1 MKNIVI
7 EIFGSKPEQNAV
19 ETCAKAFAAYSLYGW
34 IEVWFP
40 RGMQESADELTERRI
55 RSKREMVSVWVNC
68 LTKVLHGWFRPPAH
82 YSHKTRKRNV
92 PHKDARQILY

>member
-1 MKNIVI
+1 MKDMVI

-19 ETCAKAFAAYSLYGW
+19 EACAKAFAAYSLYGW

-55 RSKREMVSVWVNC
+55 RSKRETVSVWVNC
-68 LTKVLHGWFRPPAH
+68 LTKECCMVGSASRALFSQDPEKEC
-82 YSHKTRKRNV
+82 SS
-92 PHKDARQILY
+92 

>member
-1 MKNIVI
+1 MKNIMI

-19 ETCAKAFAAYSLYGW
+19 EACAKAFAAYSLYGW

-68 LTKVLHGWFRPPAH
+68 LTKVLHGWFRPPRIILTGLG
-82 YSHKTRKRNV
+82 KGMFLIKMR
-92 PHKDARQILY
+92 RQILY

>member
-19 ETCAKAFAAYSLYGW
+19 EACAKAFTAYSLYGW

-55 RSKREMVSVWVNC
+55 RSKREMVFVWVNC
-68 LTKVLHGWFRPPAH
+68 LTKVLHGWFRPRALF
-82 YSHKTRKRNV
+82 SQDSEKECSS
-92 PHKDARQILY
+92 